1 MDGGP
6 YGEDSV
12 CGKESVEEI
21 VLKSAPNSLLENIR
35 SRVARVC
42 VVGLGYVGMP
52 LSVASA
58 EAGFTVV
65 GVDVSK
71 EKVRKVN
78 SGECY
83 VEDKYSERFLPEFV
97 KAGRIKATTRLREG
111 AGDADVVIICVPT
124 PLSKEGEPDL
134 GYVKSLLGTF
144 PCFFRSS
151 NW

>member
-1 MDGGP
+1 M
-6 YGEDSV
+6 
-12 CGKESVEEI
+12 EEI
-21 VLKSAPNSLLENIR
+21 VLKSAPNSLLEKIR
-35 SRVARVC
+35 SKIARVC

-65 GVDVSK
+65 GVDVDK

-83 VEDKYSERFLPEFV
+83 VKDKYSERFLPGFV
-97 KAGRIKATTRLREG
+97 KASRIKATTGLREG

-124 PLSKEGEPDL
+124 PPSKKGEPDL
-134 GYVKSLLGTF
+134 GYVKSVARNLPF
-144 PCFFRSS
+144 FFRSS
-151 NW
+151 NS